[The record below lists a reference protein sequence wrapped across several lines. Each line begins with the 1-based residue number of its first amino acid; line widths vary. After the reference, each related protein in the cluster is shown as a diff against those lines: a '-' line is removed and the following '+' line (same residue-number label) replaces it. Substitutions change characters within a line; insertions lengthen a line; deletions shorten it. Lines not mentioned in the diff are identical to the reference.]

1 MKQRIVGIDVSKDRL
16 EACRHGD
23 GAARQFRKRGCGRA
37 SAFVD
42 GSAGRM
48 RASSSSRRDATIWS
62 WSSSD
67 RGRPALRQGQP
78 APGQALRRGAWRAG
92 EDRPRGCSDAGAD
105 GGGARA
111 AAQPPQGPGA
121 ARSRR
126 LGAARRALIK
136 DRTAAKNRA
145 KTLRLALL
153 RRQNAARLR
162 RIDSD
167 LAAIEREIAARIGAD
182 EDLAER
188 RRILTSIPGIAEIA
202 AAAIITL
209 APELGTIG
217 GPQAAKLAGLAPIVR
232 QSGRWQGGKAFIR
245 GGRAALREALY
256 MPALAAMR
264 CNPDLAAFAG
274 RLKAAGKPAKVTIT
288 ATMRKLLLLAN
299 ALVRDR
305 RAWEPRM
312 A

>member
-1 MKQRIVGIDVSKDRL
+1 MRERSIGIDVSKDRL

-23 GAARQFRKRGCGRA
+23 GTRA
-37 SAFVD
+37 SFPNDAAGMRRLLGWLGRDGCVVFEPTGRYHLELEQCLTEAGLPFVKVNPRQARRFAESLGVQAKTD
-42 GSAGRM
+42 RADAAMLARM
-48 RASSSSRRDATIWS
+48 GA
-62 WSSSD
+62 
-67 RGRPALRQGQP
+67 ALELP
-78 APGQALRRGAWRAG
+78 PS
-92 EDRPRGCSDAGAD
+92 RPRDQAHHDLAEFI
-105 GGGARA
+105 
-111 AAQPPQGPGA
+111 
-121 ARSRR
+121 
-126 LGAARRALIK
+126 AARRALIK

-162 RIDSD
+162 RIESD
-167 LAAIEREIAARIGAD
+167 LDAIDREIAARIAAD
-182 EDLAER
+182 EELAER
-188 RRILTSIPGIAEIA
+188 RQILTSIPGISEIT

-209 APELGTIG
+209 VPELGTLG
-217 GPQAAKLAGLAPIVR
+217 RAQAAKLAGLAPIAR
-232 QSGRWQGGKAFIR
+232 QSGRWRGQAFIR

-264 CNPDLAAFAG
+264 CNPDLNAFAG

-299 ALVRDR
+299 ALVRDQ
-305 RAWEPRM
+305 RAWEPKT